1 MPSVP
6 AHFESRQLADCPA
19 YLRNLAFRY
28 NCPAAGSCSVAARF
42 RLAELI
48 LSAICRRR
56 VGTVSRSH
64 SLLWIAA
71 RHCLILVAAIGISL
85 HWVAAIA
92 GCTGRCRTTI
102 RLAVLVCTRM
112 SGIAVRTVG
121 WYKVPVLD
129 IDPRTGI
136 CPAPHSFLSDK

>member
-28 NCPAAGSCSVAARF
+28 NCPAAGSCSVADRF

-92 GCTGRCRTTI
+92 GCTGRCRTPKNTW
-102 RLAVLVCTRM
+102 RRQKHHRWARR
-112 SGIAVRTVG
+112 GRTL
-121 WYKVPVLD
+121 PLEAH
-129 IDPRTGI
+129 PRT
-136 CPAPHSFLSDK
+136 PFSR